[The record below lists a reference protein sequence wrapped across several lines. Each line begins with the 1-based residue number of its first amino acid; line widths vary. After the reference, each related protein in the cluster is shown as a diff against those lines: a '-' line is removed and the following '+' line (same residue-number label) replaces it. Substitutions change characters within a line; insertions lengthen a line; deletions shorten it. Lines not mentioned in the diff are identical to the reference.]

1 VPSRAICS
9 IMTRKKHA
17 GGRPTLY
24 RPEFGEKIAEAMAT
38 GLSAEAAASSVGISA
53 RSLYEW
59 QSKHDEFAQAIQE
72 GRQRALLWW
81 EGRALALADGA
92 PGSAQIVSL
101 GLRNRSRSA
110 SGWVETQKLEHTGA
124 DGGPMAVKTARLDFS
139 TLTAD
144 ERAVLRTA
152 LLKVKAATMVR
163 G

>member
-1 VPSRAICS
+1 MPVCYWYR
-9 IMTRKKHA
+9 MTKPRHP

-24 RPEFGEKIAEAMAT
+24 RPEFGEKIADAMAT
-38 GLSAEAAASSVGISA
+38 GLSAEAAAASVGISA

-59 QSKHDEFAQAIQE
+59 QSKHDGFAQAIQA

-81 EGRALALADGA
+81 ERRELALADGA

-110 SGWVETQKLEHTGA
+110 SGWVETRKLEHTGA

-139 TLTAD
+139 TLTAG
-144 ERAVLRTA
+144 ERTVLRAA
-152 LLKVKAATMVR
+152 LMKVKAAAV
-163 G
+163 